1 MQGVTLVNRFRA
13 AQCSSMRRAKEQS
26 DSLVLSSALQE
37 GRNILGLCMY
47 PIKDAMRVV
56 DADSKAVGSHS
67 EGAVRGP
74 D

>member
-1 MQGVTLVNRFRA
+1 
-13 AQCSSMRRAKEQS
+13 MRRAKEQS